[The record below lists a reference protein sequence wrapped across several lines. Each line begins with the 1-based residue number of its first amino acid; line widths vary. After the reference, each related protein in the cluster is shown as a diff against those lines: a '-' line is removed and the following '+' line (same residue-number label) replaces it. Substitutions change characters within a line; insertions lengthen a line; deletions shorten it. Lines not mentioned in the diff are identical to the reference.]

1 MVHKTA
7 FLCSRNVPAAVV
19 LKCFDWA
26 IAQREAG
33 RCVISGFHSRLEKD
47 VLAYLLKPFPPR
59 QRWRQKGRWYVLL
72 VLKNKER
79 GTDPTGG
86 KEFVGTRWNNGC
98 RTLAAQKAAIG
109 ALP

>member
-1 MVHKTA
+1 MIREFNIVRAEPTIVETPGNKELLKLHKVA

-33 RCVISGFHSRLEKD
+33 KCVISGFYSRLEKD
-47 VLAYLLKPFPPR
+47 VLAYL
-59 QRWRQKGRWYVLL
+59 
-72 VLKNKER
+72 ER

-86 KEFVGTRWNNGC
+86 KEFVGTRWNNGY